1 MSQLSHKSDPSWI
14 VGARVYCSLSTNEM
28 LHEGRGFSGKES
40 SPERGDSQP
49 AQINPNTEATER
61 IELSSGLIQIEFL
74 RGQRPK
80 IVMDRGCRS
89 VSWLFKAETE
99 PFISYL
105 SIKMLV
111 ILGLVENYLV
121 YLV

>member
-14 VGARVYCSLSTNEM
+14 VGAQVYCSLSTNEM

-89 VSWLFKAETE
+89 VRLALQGRDGAIHIIPEYQNVGNPWVSR
-99 PFISYL
+99 
-105 SIKMLV
+105 
-111 ILGLVENYLV
+111 NYLV